1 MSNKEQLIK
10 NLRNFITGHGSEE
23 VENAKEPRT
32 EPSRH
37 ARKSMGE
44 AYEEAFY
51 EGKGWRAA
59 LGDRSLR
66 SKRGKQEVLRS
77 RKSGERDSYSDNKQF
92 DRDRNWGKWSK
103 TKSDFS
109 ANRTRRDKNDYENN
123 VNSQNSSAP
132 RSKPNRHDRKR
143 MGEEAELEE
152 MKARR
157 SVYRY
162 SDGSTVVNRSRKSGE
177 NNAWAD
183 NSPMGRRD
191 HKKSQERSGKKT
203 GSLDDIY
210 KKKGVHGQ
218 DAERPRVR
226 PSRHARKR
234 MAEGYYWSNVDLGY
248 AISEALGH
256 KVKGAIQKAKEV
268 YTKGTKKQQERGIA
282 QANKEAEKNA
292 AARRNK

>member
-10 NLRNFITGHGSEE
+10 NLRDLITGHGSEE
-23 VENAKEPRT
+23 VTEDITKGDVRT
-32 EPSRH
+32 SKNRSP
-37 ARKSMGE
+37 
-44 AYEEAFY
+44 
-51 EGKGWRAA
+51 KG
-59 LGDRSLR
+59 
-66 SKRGKQEVLRS
+66 
-77 RKSGERDSYSDNKQF
+77 GERPNRGRNFANKVRGNRGVDADNAPSQRK
-92 DRDRNWGKWSK
+92 GAHGM
-103 TKSDFS
+103 TL
-109 ANRTRRDKNDYENN
+109 ANRH
-123 VNSQNSSAP
+123 Q
-132 RSKPNRHDRKR
+132 RKR
-143 MGEEAELEE
+143 MAEDQELEE

-177 NNAWAD
+177 NDAWED

-191 HKKSQERSGKKT
+191 HKKSKERSGKKS
-203 GSLDDIY
+203 GSIDDIY
-210 KKKGVHGQ
+210 KEKGVHGQ
-218 DAERPRVR
+218 DAEWPRVR